1 MYQREVLHNL
11 RNWAKKTDRK
21 PLVVRG
27 ARQVGKTT
35 LINQFSKDF
44 EQYIYVNLE
53 RPDDRMPFD
62 EFQSLETLIKALFFL
77 KNKSLEK
84 KSNTLIFID
93 EIQEVPEAMNMLR
106 YFFEDEPSIHVIA
119 AGSMLESLFNKENHF
134 PVGRVEYLMVRP
146 VSFPEFLNAMKEKNS
161 LQQLEKIPF
170 DSFAYNKLL
179 GLFHTYALIGG
190 MPEVV
195 KNYVGNKDLTKLA
208 SIYDSLISV

>member
-84 KSNTLIFID
+84 KST
-93 EIQEVPEAMNMLR
+93 
-106 YFFEDEPSIHVIA
+106 H
-119 AGSMLESLFNKENHF
+119 
-134 PVGRVEYLMVRP
+134 
-146 VSFPEFLNAMKEKNS
+146 
-161 LQQLEKIPF
+161 
-170 DSFAYNKLL
+170 
-179 GLFHTYALIGG
+179 
-190 MPEVV
+190 
-195 KNYVGNKDLTKLA
+195 
-208 SIYDSLISV
+208 